1 MSKKNLCLFASVL
14 VGISAF
20 LPYISVSFLGSSL
33 SKSLFD
39 GGDGIFIIIIAAIA
53 LICSL
58 SEKYVP
64 VILMGAASFV
74 LFFVENS
81 SVTSSLSKAD
91 RASAAIAKSMIQ
103 NGAGYY
109 CLLIGSIALILF
121 GYLANNEKKAG

>member
-39 GGDGIFIIIIAAIA
+39 GGDGIFIIIIAVIA

-64 VILMGAASFV
+64 VIFMGAASFV

-81 SVTSSLSKAD
+81 SVTSSLSKVD

-121 GYLANNEKKAG
+121 GYLTNNEKKAG